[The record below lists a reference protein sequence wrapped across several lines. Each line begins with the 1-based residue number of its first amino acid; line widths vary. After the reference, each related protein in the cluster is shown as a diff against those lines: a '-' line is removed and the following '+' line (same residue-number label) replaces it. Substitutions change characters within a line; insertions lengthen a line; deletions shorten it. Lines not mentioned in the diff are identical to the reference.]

1 MEYINREITDSINSK
16 LFSNNVIV
24 LYGQRQGGKT
34 TLMKHFLKAFG
45 EDGLYWNCEDPEI
58 HSILSSFQIEKIFQY
73 FKGKRVVV
81 FDEAQHVKQIGSLLK
96 LLFDTHPEVQYIA
109 TGSSSFELAQQIGE
123 PLVGRSWE
131 FTLYPFGV
139 TELFNSELELKK
151 HLDSVL
157 LYGTYPEI
165 WHLEKEDKEIKL
177 KTIASQYLY
186 KDLLIFEGV
195 RHSTV
200 LQNLLRLLA
209 AQIGNE
215 VSYNEL
221 STRLET
227 SRQTVIRYLDIL
239 EKAFVIFRLHNY
251 HKNPRRE
258 ISGKF
263 KVYFSDL
270 GIRNAILNQFSPID
284 PLTRMD
290 LGALFENFCIL
301 ERRKWISHHGGLL
314 TSYFWREGGEV
325 DYLEEKNGKISAFEC
340 KWSPSSHIKIPKAFM
355 RDSTPIS
362 FQGIHRENVLEFVT
376 SG

>member
-1 MEYINREITDSINSK
+1 MKYVIREIADAIVSK
-16 LFSNNVIV
+16 LFTNNVIV
-24 LYGQRQGGKT
+24 LYGQRQVGKT
-34 TLMKHFLKAFG
+34 TLVKHLLEAFG

-58 HSILSSFQIEKIFQY
+58 HSLLSSFQMEKIFQY

-81 FDEAQHVKQIGSLLK
+81 LDEAQRIPQIGALLK
-96 LLFDTHPEVQYIA
+96 HLFDTHPEVQYIA

-139 TELFNSELELKK
+139 TELLHSEMDLKK
-151 HLDSVL
+151 NLDSIL

-165 WHLEKEDKEIKL
+165 WTLGSQDKEIKL

-186 KDLLIFEGV
+186 KDLLIFEGI

-200 LQNLLRLLA
+200 LQNLLRLVA
-209 AQIGNE
+209 SQIGNE

-221 STRLET
+221 ASHLET

-239 EKAFVIFRLHNY
+239 EKSFVIFRLHGY
-251 HKNPRRE
+251 RKNLRRE
-258 ISGKF
+258 VGGKF

-270 GIRNAILNQFSPID
+270 GMRNAILNQFSPID
-284 PLTRMD
+284 PLTRTD

-301 ERRKWISHHGGLL
+301 ERRKWVSHHGGLL
-314 TSYFWREGGEV
+314 SSYFWRDGGEV
-325 DYLEEKNGKISAFEC
+325 DYLEEKNGKITAFEC
-340 KWSPSSHIKIPKAFM
+340 KWSPNSRTKIPKAFE
-355 RDSTPIS
+355 RDVNPAS
-362 FQGIHRENVLEFVT
+362 FQVVHRENVLEFIT
-376 SG
+376 G